1 MIMGLFIDLTSA
13 GGVQRIGRHACAALT
28 SMSKTTG
35 EQCKLVSFY
44 DPKGAH
50 HLKVGDIS
58 FTVQGFGGNRLQ
70 FAIAALRAARRTSV
84 AYINHPNL
92 AALGLMLRTV
102 RPSMPYIIATYG
114 SDAWE
119 HLPTGRRLGLRYA
132 TKVTALTQFTAKRL
146 SDLNG
151 VAAHKIELHP
161 PALEPEFV
169 IGDGHG
175 IRSQFPRGAKLLL
188 TVSRLVSSERKGV
201 DNVIQA
207 LPKLLRACPET
218 HYLVVGDG
226 DDSARLRGLARMNRV
241 FDRVH
246 FVGTK
251 VGAELSSYYDACDV
265 YVMPSLLEGFGVVFI
280 EAMAF
285 GKPVVGGKHG
295 GTVDL
300 IEDGR
305 TGFLVEHGN
314 LPKLIEVL
322 ATLLKDN
329 QRRKRIGE
337 AARRCVNQEYSF
349 ERFSQR
355 LKELRFLVGGPI
367 QEDLAH

>member
-1 MIMGLFIDLTSA
+1 VIAGLFIDLMSP

-28 SMSKTTG
+28 AMTKATG
-35 EQCKLVSFY
+35 EECRLDSLY

-58 FTVQGFGGNRLQ
+58 FTVQGFGGDRGR
-70 FAIAALRAARRTSV
+70 FALAALRAARGTAL

-114 SDAWE
+114 TDAWE
-119 HLPTGRRLGLRYA
+119 YLPTGRRLGLRYA
-132 TKVTALTQFTAKRL
+132 TKVTALTQFTAQRL

-169 IGDGHG
+169 IGNGNH
-175 IRSQFPRGAKLLL
+175 IRSQFPRGAKILL
-188 TVSRLVSSERKGV
+188 TVSRLVSSEHKGV

-207 LPKLLRACPET
+207 LPNLLRACPET
-218 HYLVVGDG
+218 HYMVVGDG
-226 DDSARLRGLARMNRV
+226 DDSARLRGLARMNGV

-251 VGAELSSYYDACDV
+251 IGLELSSYYDACDV

-300 IEDGR
+300 IEEGR

-322 ATLLKDN
+322 GTLLKDD

-337 AARRCVNQEYSF
+337 AAHRCVNEKYSF

-355 LKELRFLVGGPI
+355 LKELRFLVDGST
-367 QEDLAH
+367 QEGLAH